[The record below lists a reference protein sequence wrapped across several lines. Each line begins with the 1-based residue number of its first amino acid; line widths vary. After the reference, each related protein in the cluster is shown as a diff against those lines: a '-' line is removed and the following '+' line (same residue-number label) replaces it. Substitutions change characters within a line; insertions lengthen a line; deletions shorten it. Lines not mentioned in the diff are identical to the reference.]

1 MLTFLSSFSLLHLLL
16 LLTGSAEAFS
26 SPSRHGRI
34 VRVVGSGRF
43 ASLTTASAVDDNVRS
58 DKRVRKLKK
67 ALKRI
72 GELRHQDYLSLTT
85 DQRVKVHGEHAVM
98 DELAALLQLENADE
112 REALRVTLQ
121 PGLLK
126 PMPPSQ
132 EWSFEVSKER
142 AKQKTRERR
151 ALEAEL
157 ELRPGELPKGGNVR
171 KGDWRCS
178 NCGTLCWASRDACF
192 SCGEPR

>member
-1 MLTFLSSFSLLHLLL
+1 M
-16 LLTGSAEAFS
+16 
-26 SPSRHGRI
+26 
-34 VRVVGSGRF
+34 GSGRF

-142 AKQKTRERR
+142 AKQKTRERG

-157 ELRPGELPKGGNVR
+157 RTRLVASALRRRASLARMNWAR
-171 KGDWRCS
+171 AHWRPCRERS
-178 NCGTLCWASRDACF
+178 EC
-192 SCGEPR
+192 